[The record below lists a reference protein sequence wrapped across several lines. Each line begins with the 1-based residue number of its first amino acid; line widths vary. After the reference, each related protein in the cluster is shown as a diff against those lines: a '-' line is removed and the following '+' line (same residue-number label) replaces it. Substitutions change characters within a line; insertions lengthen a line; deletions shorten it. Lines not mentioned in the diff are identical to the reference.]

1 VSGAAV
7 LLILLA
13 FATTGV
19 LILVGVALMVP
30 VVDEARKLARIEAET
45 ADAAWKIHQQA
56 TSAFGQMLDTARD
69 VTRETD
75 R

>member
-1 VSGAAV
+1 MSGAAV

-13 FATTGV
+13 FAIIGA
-19 LILVGVALMVP
+19 LILLGVALMVP
-30 VVDEARKLARIEAET
+30 VVDEARERARIEAET
-45 ADAAWKIHQQA
+45 ADASWKIHKQA
-56 TSAFGQMLDTARD
+56 TEAFGQMLDTARD

>member
-1 VSGAAV
+1 MSGIVV

-13 FATTGV
+13 FAIVGV
-19 LILVGVALMVP
+19 LVLVGVALLVP
-30 VVDEARKLARIEAET
+30 VVDEARERARIEAET
-45 ADAAWKIHQQA
+45 ADASWKIHQQA

-69 VTRETD
+69 VDRETD